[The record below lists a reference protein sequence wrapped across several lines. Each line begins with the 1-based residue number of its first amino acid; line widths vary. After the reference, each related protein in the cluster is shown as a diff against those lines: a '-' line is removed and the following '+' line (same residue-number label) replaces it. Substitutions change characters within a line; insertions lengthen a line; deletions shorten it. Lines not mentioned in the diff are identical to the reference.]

1 MGNENATFEYQLRLT
16 LGRVR
21 DALGCS
27 KDQFR
32 ELLQL
37 SSSEFEQIDQG
48 HKSFDVRTLQLFCDQ
63 LGISISGLFS
73 GKLDLLALARQNAGN
88 LLFLPERYLPPEHQL
103 GRARSILGIL
113 KYVESLHGFPYSR
126 NLLSRLQVSRA
137 CLLDHEAF
145 ISPLVGVDLLN
156 LLCQEGFD
164 AGHLSEMG
172 KMMYHVSSGTAI
184 SKILGRAASPS
195 ELYRTL
201 HEEIPG
207 HFDHAFH
214 YRLTKLTL
222 DSCTTTAIP
231 TEETQELFRSN
242 LFGTKSMCRF
252 KQGVLSA
259 FLGYLNSSF
268 AAVTESECMY
278 EGGAKC
284 VYHLIWDENPI
295 VKQPPRREKG
305 ARPFLRSVQEFRPLY
320 N

>member
-1 MGNENATFEYQLRLT
+1 MESETASFEIQLRLT
-16 LGRVR
+16 LGRIR
-21 DALGCS
+21 DAIGCS

-32 ELLQL
+32 EYLQL
-37 SSSEFEQIDQG
+37 SFNEFDEIDQG
-48 HKSFDVRTLQLFCDQ
+48 RKSFDVQSLQ
-63 LGISISGLFS
+63 SICNQTGLSLSSLFS
-73 GKLDLLALARQNAGN
+73 GKIDYLALAKQHSGDRY
-88 LLFLPERYLPPEHQL
+88 FLPERYLPPEHQL

-126 NLLSRLQVSRA
+126 NLLSRLQISRA

-172 KMMYHVSSGTAI
+172 RMMYHVSNNTPI
-184 SKILGRAASPS
+184 SKILGRASSPS

-207 HFDHAFH
+207 HFDQAFH
-214 YRLTKLTL
+214 YRLTKLTS
-222 DSCTTTAIP
+222 DSCTTTAVP

-242 LFGTKSMCRF
+242 RFGTKSMCRF

-259 FLGYLNSSF
+259 FLGYLTNRF
-268 AAVTESECMY
+268 ATVVESECMY

-284 VYHLIWDENPI
+284 VYHLSWDENLFYC
-295 VKQPPRREKG
+295 K
-305 ARPFLRSVQEFRPLY
+305 AH
-320 N
+320 